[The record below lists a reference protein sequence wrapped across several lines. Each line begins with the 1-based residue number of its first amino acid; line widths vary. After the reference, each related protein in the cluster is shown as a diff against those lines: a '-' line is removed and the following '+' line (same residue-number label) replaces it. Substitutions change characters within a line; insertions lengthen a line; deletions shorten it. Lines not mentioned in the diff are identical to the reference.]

1 MITQEIKP
9 KIVILNKDQ
18 EIILKW
24 LLKEFTDLFAKD
36 IIQLK
41 KTNLVTYKIYT
52 EDVPP
57 ISSQPYIVSLTEQ
70 IFINEEIQQMLDN
83 NLITELTSLWAF
95 LVVLVAKKNRKKRF
109 CVDYRKLNKITKKN
123 AYPFPRIDEMLD
135 SLAGATYF
143 STLDLISRY

>member
-1 MITQEIKP
+1 
-9 KIVILNKDQ
+9 
-18 EIILKW
+18 
-24 LLKEFTDLFAKD
+24 
-36 IIQLK
+36 
-41 KTNLVTYKIYT
+41 
-52 EDVPP
+52 
-57 ISSQPYIVSLTEQ
+57 
-70 IFINEEIQQMLDN
+70 MLDN

-143 STLDLISRY
+143 STLDLISRYQQVMIYLADKEKIAFITKLMS